1 MVHLIKDMN
10 IKSPLI
16 KLENFEAKKVNESM
30 LYDAETREPLFEQGK
45 EYTLRQFIK
54 IAKKSA
60 EGKKA
65 YQGDYNFGKGIKLA
79 EYLTKNLP
87 GVAKSMKAKVYR
99 SAWNYGENLTVTIEL
114 GGKSYNQRIF
124 SFNSANSTRQPTY
137 SFATM
142 FNGAI
147 KPSSGEPSRE
157 FGMGTIHGSYQSI
170 SNFDKFM
177 EDIVGIFNDFER
189 LHGTPFD
196 VKTALAEFK
205 AQDKIRAEW
214 AKLEPKIDKQYAI
227 AKENAKKVSGW
238 IELRSPR
245 LSIADKAVYYKTD
258 EPRELRHPDE
268 YGDSADRM
276 MSSKEYTKYE
286 NAQAKI
292 SDLIEPFCK
301 KHGFEF
307 VWAAS
312 W

>member
-1 MVHLIKDMN
+1 M
-10 IKSPLI
+10 ST
-16 KLENFEAKKVNESM
+16 
-30 LYDAETREPLFEQGK
+30 LYDEMTREPLFEQGQ

-65 YQGDYNFGKGIKLA
+65 YKGDYNFGKGIKLA
-79 EYLTKNLP
+79 EYLRANIP
-87 GVAKSMKAKVYR
+87 NIAKSMKAKVYR
-99 SAWNYGENLTVTIEL
+99 SAWNYGENLTVTISL
-114 GGKSYNQRIF
+114 GGKSYNQQIF
-124 SFNSANSTRQPTY
+124 KFDSANSTRQPSY

-142 FNGAI
+142 FNGTI
-147 KPSSGEPSRE
+147 KPSDPGKPQRD

-177 EDIVGIFNDFER
+177 SDIVGIFNDFER
-189 LHGTPFD
+189 LHGKPFD
-196 VKTALAEFK
+196 MKVALAEFK
-205 AQDKIRAEW
+205 ANDKIRAAW
-214 AKLEPKIDKQYAI
+214 SKLEPKIDKQYAI

-245 LSIADKAVYYKTD
+245 LSIADKTVYYKTD

-276 MSSKEYTKYE
+276 MSMKEYTKYE

-301 KHGFEF
+301 KFGLEF

-312 W
+312 WN

>member
-1 MVHLIKDMN
+1 MSTTLLDKH
-10 IKSPLI
+10 
-16 KLENFEAKKVNESM
+16 
-30 LYDAETREPLFEQGK
+30 TREPLFQQG
-45 EYTLRQFIK
+45 EPYTLRQFIK

-60 EGKKA
+60 EGKEA
-65 YQGDYNFGKGIKLA
+65 YSGSYNFGKGVKLA
-79 EYLTKNLP
+79 EYLRKNIP
-87 GVAKSMKAKVYR
+87 AIAKSMTAKVYR

-114 GGKSYNQRIF
+114 GGKSYSQKIF
-124 SFNSANSTRQPTY
+124 NFNSANSTRQPTY

-142 FNGAI
+142 FNGTI
-147 KPSSGEPSRE
+147 KPSNPGKRQTE

-170 SNFDKFM
+170 SSFDKFM

-189 LHGTPFD
+189 VHSKPFD

-205 AQDKIRAEW
+205 KEDKIRAAW
-214 AKLEPKIDKQYAI
+214 NKLEPKIDKQYAI

-245 LSIADKAVYYKTD
+245 LKVADKAVYYKTD

-276 MSSKEYTKYE
+276 LNSKEYDKYE
-286 NAQAKI
+286 KAQAKI

-301 KHGFEF
+301 KFGLEF

>member
-1 MVHLIKDMN
+1 MSTLLDR
-10 IKSPLI
+10 
-16 KLENFEAKKVNESM
+16 
-30 LYDAETREPLFEQGK
+30 ETREPLFEQG
-45 EYTLRQFIK
+45 EPYTLRQFIK
-54 IAKKSA
+54 IAKRSA

-65 YQGDYNFGKGIKLA
+65 YKGGYNFGKGIKLA
-79 EYLTKNLP
+79 EYLRKNIP
-87 GVAKSMKAKVYR
+87 AIAKSMKATVYR

-114 GGKSYNQRIF
+114 GGKSYNQTIF
-124 SFNSANSTRQPTY
+124 KFGSANSTRQPTY

-147 KPSSGEPSRE
+147 KPSNPGKPVRD

-170 SNFDKFM
+170 SQFDEFM
-177 EDIVGIFNDFER
+177 SDIVGIFNDYER
-189 LHGTPFD
+189 LYGRPFD
-196 VKTALAEFK
+196 MKTALAEFK
-205 AQDKIRAEW
+205 KEDKIRAAW
-214 AKLEPKIDKQYAI
+214 SKVEPKVEKQYAI
-227 AKENAKKVSGW
+227 AKENARKVSRW

-245 LSIADKAVYYKTD
+245 LSVADKAVYYKTD

-276 MSSKEYTKYE
+276 LNSKEYTKYE

-301 KHGFEF
+301 KFGLEF

-312 W
+312 WN

>member
-1 MVHLIKDMN
+1 MSTL
-10 IKSPLI
+10 L
-16 KLENFEAKKVNESM
+16 
-30 LYDAETREPLFEQGK
+30 DAETREPLFEQG
-45 EYTLRQFIK
+45 EPYTLRQFIK

-60 EGKKA
+60 EGKRS
-65 YQGDYNFGKGIKLA
+65 YNGSYNFGKGIKLA
-79 EYLTKNLP
+79 EYLRANIP
-87 GVAKSMKAKVYR
+87 HIAKSMTAKVYR

-114 GGKSYNQRIF
+114 GGKSYNQTIF
-124 SFNSANSTRQPTY
+124 RFNSADSTRQPNY

-142 FNGAI
+142 FNGTI
-147 KPSSGEPSRE
+147 KPSNPGEPE
-157 FGMGTIHGSYQSI
+157 TQFGMGTIHGSYQSI

-177 EDIVGIFNDFER
+177 EDIVGVFNDFER
-189 LHGTPFD
+189 VHGVPFD

-205 AQDKIRAEW
+205 KQDKIRADW
-214 AKLEPKIDKQYAI
+214 AKLEPKIEKQYAI
-227 AKENAKKVSGW
+227 AKENARKVSRW

-276 MSSKEYTKYE
+276 MSSKEYIKYE

>member
-1 MVHLIKDMN
+1 MSDTL
-10 IKSPLI
+10 L
-16 KLENFEAKKVNESM
+16 
-30 LYDAETREPLFEQGK
+30 DAETREPLFQQG
-45 EYTLRQFIK
+45 EPYTLRQFIK

-65 YQGDYNFGKGIKLA
+65 YQGSYNFGKGIQLA
-79 EYLTKNLP
+79 EYLRKNIP
-87 GVAKSMKAKVYR
+87 SIAKSMKAKVYR

-114 GGKSYNQRIF
+114 GGNSYNQTIF
-124 SFNSANSTRQPTY
+124 SFNSANSTRQPNY
-137 SFATM
+137 SFAKM
-142 FNGAI
+142 FNGTI
-147 KPSSGEPSRE
+147 KPSDPGTRQTD

-177 EDIVGIFNDFER
+177 EDIVGVFNDFER
-189 LHGTPFD
+189 VHGKPFD
-196 VKTALAEFK
+196 VKTALIEFK
-205 AQDKIRAEW
+205 KEDKIKAEW
-214 AKLEPKIDKQYAI
+214 AKLEPKIMKQYNI
-227 AKENAKKVSGW
+227 AKENSRKVSRW
-238 IELRSPR
+238 IEIRSPR
-245 LSIADKAVYYKTD
+245 LSIGDKAVYYKTD

-276 MSSKEYTKYE
+276 MSSKDYTKYE

-292 SDLIEPFCK
+292 SDLLEPFCK

>member
-1 MVHLIKDMN
+1 MSTTLLDN
-10 IKSPLI
+10 Q
-16 KLENFEAKKVNESM
+16 
-30 LYDAETREPLFEQGK
+30 TREPLFQQG
-45 EYTLRQFIK
+45 EPYTLRQFIK

-60 EGKKA
+60 EGKHA
-65 YQGDYNFGKGIKLA
+65 YKGDYNFGKGIKLA
-79 EYLTKNLP
+79 EYLRKNIP
-87 GVAKSMKAKVYR
+87 GIAKSMKAKVYR

-114 GGKSYNQRIF
+114 RGKSYDQQIF
-124 SFNSANSTRQPTY
+124 SFNSANSTRQPSY

-142 FNGAI
+142 FNGTI
-147 KPSSGEPSRE
+147 KPSNPGKPQTE

-177 EDIVGIFNDFER
+177 EDIVGVFNDFER
-189 LHGTPFD
+189 VHGKPFD
-196 VKTALAEFK
+196 MKSALAEFK
-205 AQDKIRAEW
+205 ANDKIRAAW
-214 AKLEPKIDKQYAI
+214 KKLEPKIDKQYAI

-245 LSIADKAVYYKTD
+245 LSIADKTVYYKTD

-276 MSSKEYTKYE
+276 LGMKEYDKYE
-286 NAQAKI
+286 KAQAKI

-301 KHGFEF
+301 KFGLEF

>member
-1 MVHLIKDMN
+1 MSTTLLDKQ
-10 IKSPLI
+10 
-16 KLENFEAKKVNESM
+16 
-30 LYDAETREPLFEQGK
+30 TREPLFQQG
-45 EYTLRQFIK
+45 EPYTLRQFIK

-60 EGKKA
+60 EGKHA
-65 YQGDYNFGKGIKLA
+65 YKGDYNFGKGIKLA
-79 EYLTKNLP
+79 EYLRKNIP
-87 GVAKSMKAKVYR
+87 GIAKSMKAMVYR

-114 GGKSYNQRIF
+114 GGKSYNQTIF
-124 SFNSANSTRQPTY
+124 KFNSANSTRQPTY

-142 FNGAI
+142 FNGTI
-147 KPSSGEPSRE
+147 KPSDPGKPVRE
-157 FGMGTIHGSYQSI
+157 FGMGTVHGSYQSI

-177 EDIVGIFNDFER
+177 SDIVGIFNDYER
-189 LHGTPFD
+189 LYGKPFD
-196 VKTALAEFK
+196 VKSALAEFK
-205 AQDKIRAEW
+205 RNDKIRAAW
-214 AKLEPKIDKQYAI
+214 SKLEPKIEKQYAI

-245 LSIADKAVYYKTD
+245 LSIADKTVYYKTD

-276 MSSKEYTKYE
+276 MSTKEYTKYE

-301 KHGFEF
+301 KFGLEF

-312 W
+312 WN

>member
-1 MVHLIKDMN
+1 MSDTL
-10 IKSPLI
+10 L
-16 KLENFEAKKVNESM
+16 
-30 LYDAETREPLFEQGK
+30 DAETREPLFQQG
-45 EYTLRQFIK
+45 EPYTLRQFIK

-65 YQGDYNFGKGIKLA
+65 YQGSYNFGKGIQLA
-79 EYLTKNLP
+79 EYLRKNIP
-87 GVAKSMKAKVYR
+87 SIAKSMKAKVYR

-114 GGKSYNQRIF
+114 GGKSYNQKIF
-124 SFNSANSTRQPTY
+124 SFNSANSTRQPNY
-137 SFATM
+137 SFAKM
-142 FNGAI
+142 FNGTI
-147 KPSSGEPSRE
+147 KPSDPGTRQTD

-177 EDIVGIFNDFER
+177 EDIVGVFNDFER
-189 LHGTPFD
+189 VHGKPFD
-196 VKTALAEFK
+196 VKTALIEFK
-205 AQDKIRAEW
+205 KEDKIKAEW
-214 AKLEPKIDKQYAI
+214 AKLEPKIMKQYNI
-227 AKENAKKVSGW
+227 AKENSRKVSRW
-238 IELRSPR
+238 IEIRSPR
-245 LSIADKAVYYKTD
+245 LSIGDKAVYYKTD

>member
-1 MVHLIKDMN
+1 MAEL
-10 IKSPLI
+10 
-16 KLENFEAKKVNESM
+16 
-30 LYDAETREPLFEQGK
+30 LYDEMTREPLFDQG
-45 EYTLRQFIK
+45 EPYTLRQFIK

-65 YQGDYNFGKGIKLA
+65 YKGSYNFGKGIQLA
-79 EYLTKNLP
+79 EYLRKNLP
-87 GVAKSMKAKVYR
+87 GIAKSMKAKVYR
-99 SAWNYGENLTVTIEL
+99 SAWNYGGNLTVTIEL
-114 GGKSYNQRIF
+114 RGKSYSQQIF

-142 FNGAI
+142 FNGTI
-147 KPSSGEPSRE
+147 KPSDPGKRQTD

-170 SNFDKFM
+170 SSFDKFM
-177 EDIVGIFNDFER
+177 EDIVGVFNDFER
-189 LHGTPFD
+189 VHGKPFD

-205 AQDKIRAEW
+205 KEDKIRAAW
-214 AKLEPKIDKQYAI
+214 NKLEPKVEKQYAI
-227 AKENAKKVSGW
+227 AKENARKVSRW

-245 LSIADKAVYYKTD
+245 LNVGDKAVYYKTD

-276 MSSKEYTKYE
+276 LNMKEYDKYE
-286 NAQAKI
+286 KAQAKI

-301 KHGFEF
+301 KFGLEF

>member
-1 MVHLIKDMN
+1 
-10 IKSPLI
+10 
-16 KLENFEAKKVNESM
+16 
-30 LYDAETREPLFEQGK
+30 
-45 EYTLRQFIK
+45 
-54 IAKKSA
+54 
-60 EGKKA
+60 
-65 YQGDYNFGKGIKLA
+65 
-79 EYLTKNLP
+79 
-87 GVAKSMKAKVYR
+87 MKAKVYR
-99 SAWNYGENLTVTIEL
+99 SAWNYGGNLTVTIEL
-114 GGKSYNQRIF
+114 GGKSYNQTIF
-124 SFNSANSTRQPTY
+124 KFDSANSTRQPSY
-137 SFATM
+137 SFTTM
-142 FNGAI
+142 FNGTI
-147 KPSSGEPSRE
+147 KPSDPGKPQRD
-157 FGMGTIHGSYQSI
+157 FGMGTIHGTYQSI
-170 SNFDKFM
+170 SQFDKFM

-189 LHGTPFD
+189 VHGKPFD

-205 AQDKIRAEW
+205 AQDKIRKEW

-227 AKENAKKVSGW
+227 AKENARKVSRW

-268 YGDSADRM
+268 YGDSADSM

>member
-1 MVHLIKDMN
+1 MADI
-10 IKSPLI
+10 I
-16 KLENFEAKKVNESM
+16 
-30 LYDAETREPLFEQGK
+30 YDEMTREPLFNQG
-45 EYTLRQFIK
+45 EPYTLRQFIK

-65 YQGDYNFGKGIKLA
+65 YKGSYNFGKGIQLA
-79 EYLTKNLP
+79 EYLRKNIP
-87 GVAKSMKAKVYR
+87 GIAKSMKATVYR
-99 SAWNYGENLTVTIEL
+99 SAWNYGGNLTVTIAL
-114 GGKSYNQRIF
+114 RGKSLDQRIF
-124 SFNSANSTRQPTY
+124 NFNSADSTRQPSY

-142 FNGAI
+142 FNGTI
-147 KPSSGEPSRE
+147 KPSDPGKKQTN
-157 FGMGTIHGSYQSI
+157 FGMGIIHGSYQSI

-177 EDIVGIFNDFER
+177 EDIVGVFNDFER
-189 LHGTPFD
+189 VHGKPFD

-245 LSIADKAVYYKTD
+245 LSIADKTVYYKTD

-276 MSSKEYTKYE
+276 LSSKEYIKYE

-301 KHGFEF
+301 KHGYEF

>member
-1 MVHLIKDMN
+1 MSTTLLDV
-10 IKSPLI
+10 
-16 KLENFEAKKVNESM
+16 
-30 LYDAETREPLFEQGK
+30 ETREPLFQQG
-45 EYTLRQFIK
+45 EPYTLRQFIK
-54 IAKKSA
+54 IAKNSQ

-65 YQGDYNFGKGIKLA
+65 YKGSYNFGKGIKLA
-79 EYLTKNLP
+79 EYLRKNLP
-87 GVAKSMKAKVYR
+87 GIAKSMKATVYR

-114 GGKSYNQRIF
+114 AGKSYSQKIF
-124 SFNSANSTRQPTY
+124 SFNSANSTRQPNY
-137 SFATM
+137 SFAQM
-142 FNGAI
+142 FNGTI
-147 KPSSGEPSRE
+147 KPSNPGKPERE
-157 FGMGTIHGSYQSI
+157 FGGGVIHGSYQSI
-170 SNFDKFM
+170 SNFDQFM
-177 EDIVGIFNDFER
+177 SDIVAVFNDFER
-189 LHGTPFD
+189 VHGKPFD

-205 AQDKIRAEW
+205 AQDTIRAAW
-214 AKLEPKIDKQYAI
+214 NKLEPKIDKQYAI

-245 LSIADKAVYYKTD
+245 LNIGDKAVYYKTD

-301 KHGFEF
+301 KFGLEF

>member
-1 MVHLIKDMN
+1 
-10 IKSPLI
+10 
-16 KLENFEAKKVNESM
+16 
-30 LYDAETREPLFEQGK
+30 
-45 EYTLRQFIK
+45 
-54 IAKKSA
+54 
-60 EGKKA
+60 
-65 YQGDYNFGKGIKLA
+65 
-79 EYLTKNLP
+79 
-87 GVAKSMKAKVYR
+87 MKATVYR
-99 SAWNYGENLTVTIEL
+99 SAWNYGGNLTVTIEL
-114 GGKSYNQRIF
+114 GGKSYNQTIF
-124 SFNSANSTRQPTY
+124 KFNSANSTRQPTY

-142 FNGAI
+142 FNGTI
-147 KPSSGEPSRE
+147 KPSDPGKPQRD

-177 EDIVGIFNDFER
+177 SDIVGIFNDFER
-189 LHGTPFD
+189 VHGVAFD

-205 AQDKIRAEW
+205 KQDKIRKEW
-214 AKLEPKIDKQYAI
+214 AKLEPKIEKQYAI

-245 LSIADKAVYYKTD
+245 LSMGDKAVYYKTD

-292 SDLIEPFCK
+292 SDLIEPFCN

>member
-1 MVHLIKDMN
+1 MADI
-10 IKSPLI
+10 I
-16 KLENFEAKKVNESM
+16 
-30 LYDAETREPLFEQGK
+30 YDEMTREPLFNEG
-45 EYTLRQFIK
+45 EPYTLRQFIK

-60 EGKKA
+60 EGKDA
-65 YQGDYNFGKGIKLA
+65 YKRQSNFGKGILLA
-79 EYLTKNLP
+79 EYLRKNIP
-87 GVAKSMKAKVYR
+87 GIAKSMKATVYR
-99 SAWNYGENLTVTIEL
+99 SAWNYGGNLTVTIAL
-114 GGKSYNQRIF
+114 RGKSYSQQIF
-124 SFNSANSTRQPTY
+124 KFSSSNSTRQPNY

-142 FNGAI
+142 FNGTI
-147 KPSSGEPSRE
+147 KPSDPGTRE
-157 FGMGTIHGSYQSI
+157 TDFDMGTIHGSYQSI

-177 EDIVGIFNDFER
+177 EDIVGVFNDFER
-189 LHGTPFD
+189 VHGKPFD

-205 AQDKIRAEW
+205 AQDKIKADW
-214 AKLEPKIDKQYAI
+214 AKLEPKIDKQYDI
-227 AKENAKKVSGW
+227 AKENAKKVSRW

-245 LSIADKAVYYKTD
+245 LSISNKAVYYKTD

-276 MSSKEYTKYE
+276 LSSKEYIKYE

-301 KHGFEF
+301 KHGYEF

>member
-1 MVHLIKDMN
+1 MADI
-10 IKSPLI
+10 I
-16 KLENFEAKKVNESM
+16 
-30 LYDAETREPLFEQGK
+30 YDEMTREPLFNSGEP
-45 EYTLRQFIK
+45 YTLRQFIK

-65 YQGDYNFGKGIKLA
+65 YNGSYNFGKGIQLA
-79 EYLTKNLP
+79 EYLRKNIP
-87 GVAKSMKAKVYR
+87 GIAKSMKATVYR
-99 SAWNYGENLTVTIEL
+99 SAWNYGGNLTVTIALRGE
-114 GGKSYNQRIF
+114 SYNQQIF
-124 SFNSANSTRQPTY
+124 SFNSADSTRQPSY

-142 FNGAI
+142 FNGTI
-147 KPSSGEPSRE
+147 KPSDPGKKQTD
-157 FGMGTIHGSYQSI
+157 FGMGIIHGSYQSI
-170 SNFDKFM
+170 SNFNKFM
-177 EDIVGIFNDFER
+177 EDIVGVFNDFER
-189 LHGTPFD
+189 VHGKPFD

-276 MSSKEYTKYE
+276 LNSKEYIKYE

-301 KHGFEF
+301 KHGYEF

>member
-1 MVHLIKDMN
+1 MSDTL
-10 IKSPLI
+10 L
-16 KLENFEAKKVNESM
+16 
-30 LYDAETREPLFEQGK
+30 DAETREPLFQQG
-45 EYTLRQFIK
+45 EPYTLRQFIK

-65 YQGDYNFGKGIKLA
+65 YQGSYNFGKGIQLA
-79 EYLTKNLP
+79 EYLRKNIP
-87 GVAKSMKAKVYR
+87 SIAKSMKAMVYR

-114 GGKSYNQRIF
+114 GGKSYNQKIF
-124 SFNSANSTRQPTY
+124 SFNSANSTRQPNY

-142 FNGAI
+142 FNGTI
-147 KPSSGEPSRE
+147 KPSNPGKPERE

-170 SNFDKFM
+170 SGFDKFM
-177 EDIVGIFNDFER
+177 EDIVGVFNDFER
-189 LHGTPFD
+189 VHGVPFD

-205 AQDKIRAEW
+205 KQDKIRADW
-214 AKLEPKIDKQYAI
+214 NKLEPKIDKQYAI

>member
-1 MVHLIKDMN
+1 MSTLLDK
-10 IKSPLI
+10 
-16 KLENFEAKKVNESM
+16 
-30 LYDAETREPLFEQGK
+30 YTREPLFQQG
-45 EYTLRQFIK
+45 EPYTLRQFIK
-54 IAKKSA
+54 TAKKSQ
-60 EGKKA
+60 EGKEA
-65 YQGDYNFGKGIKLA
+65 YKGSYNFGKGIQLA
-79 EYLTKNLP
+79 EYLRKNIP
-87 GVAKSMKAKVYR
+87 GIAKSMKAKVYR

-114 GGKSYNQRIF
+114 RGKSYDQQIF

-142 FNGAI
+142 FNGTI
-147 KPSSGEPSRE
+147 KPSNPGKRQTE

-170 SNFDKFM
+170 SQFDKFM
-177 EDIVGIFNDFER
+177 EDVVGVFNDFER
-189 LHGTPFD
+189 VHGKPFN

-205 AQDKIRAEW
+205 AQDKIRAAW
-214 AKLEPKIDKQYAI
+214 NKLEPKIDKQYAI
-227 AKENAKKVSGW
+227 AKENAKKVSRW

-245 LSIADKAVYYKTD
+245 LNVGDKAVYYKTD

-276 MSSKEYTKYE
+276 LGMKEYDKYE
-286 NAQAKI
+286 KAQAKI

-301 KHGFEF
+301 KFGLEF